1 MNLKE
6 SEDGYKETT
15 KIKSTYQQR
24 DRSDRKTEIE
34 RVYPPWIVNGVIDDK
49 DF

>member
-1 MNLKE
+1 MNLKK

-15 KIKSTYQQR
+15 KVKCTYQQR

-34 RVYPPWIVNGVIDDK
+34 SLSSLNSQWCY
-49 DF
+49 